1 MYGCRLSCILYVIL
15 DSIQL
20 LNVAEQPI
28 AQSHD
33 SIGPTTQAVCV
44 SGDESGASPLSI
56 SKPSQDSI
64 PISSDRPTHTS
75 PPSSSA
81 TTSSI
86 ETKNEGGSSRGSQAA
101 SAEAIATTSKQQW
114 EAERSLWKSEKV
126 QLKKAGRKMRQ
137 EIEEL
142 NRECL
147 ELETQSK
154 SLKSE
159 VKEAWDNYN
168 KAQEKAVFR
177 ESELHDEVKQL
188 QKAKLFDKQHL
199 LSQITK
205 TNEDLSEAMKQ
216 VAVAQTQRDDMQLQL
231 NEVQQM
237 NLSHQDKLNALKA
250 ELIEAKNGSMQ
261 GVQSLREELRVTKLQ
276 NEQMQHDNSSLL
288 RHSQMRQAELEE
300 ENASLSETIGRQQ
313 SEIIRLTQTHSS
325 SKISSS
331 SSSQRSGDDIED
343 MNHRDRAY
351 FALQQ
356 EVQQLH
362 SSLEA
367 QKVINVELERNIVLL
382 EREVKAAALSMDD
395 ERKRSEVTIAELT
408 SKVADVENA
417 KILKNPV
424 VRNAL
429 LNINSQQQ
437 HRHENEA
444 SIDDVEADTNG
455 SLKDYD
461 TVVKELQE
469 FRVQAQNLS
478 KLLLKKQGTVMEL
491 QAEKS
496 ALKSRLTDMENK
508 LWTSEQ
514 QLVAVRAELD
524 DDAGEEEDDD
534 MHGSHYSGQQS
545 SDNLEAMEGLHQFR
559 QGSDSDNR
567 SLRSR
572 ASSSSSSRTT
582 KVIYDL
588 EKIGVKPSLGV
599 TRAVNMIDAWTIV
612 TGR

>member
-1 MYGCRLSCILYVIL
+1 MIL

-28 AQSHD
+28 VQSHD
-33 SIGPTTQAVCV
+33 SIDPSTQAVYV
-44 SGDESGASPLSI
+44 SGDGSGLLPLSI

-64 PISSDRPTHTS
+64 PISSNRPTHTS

-188 QKAKLFDKQHL
+188 QKAKLLDKQHL

-313 SEIIRLTQTHSS
+313 SEIIRLTQSHSS
-325 SKISSS
+325 SKINSS

-382 EREVKAAALSMDD
+382 EREVKAAALSIDD
-395 ERKRSEVTIAELT
+395 ERKRSEGTIAELT
-408 SKVADVENA
+408 SKLADVENA

-429 LNINSQQQ
+429 LNMNSQQQ

-444 SIDDVEADTNG
+444 SIDDVEADTDG

-496 ALKSRLTDMENK
+496 ALKSRLTDMESK

-524 DDAGEEEDDD
+524 DDAGEEDDD